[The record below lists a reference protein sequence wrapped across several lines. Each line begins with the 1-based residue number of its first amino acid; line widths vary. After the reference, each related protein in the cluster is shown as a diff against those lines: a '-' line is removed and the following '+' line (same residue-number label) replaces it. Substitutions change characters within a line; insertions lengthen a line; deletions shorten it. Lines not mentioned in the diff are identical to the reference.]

1 MLKLYNTF
9 TKSLETLESNGSD
22 IKIYL
27 CGPTVQSSPHIGHG
41 RSAVVFDFMV
51 RYIKFS
57 GNSVI
62 FARNITDIDDKIIEK
77 SVEENITYQ
86 ELGERVT
93 KEFKDSYDAL
103 NCLTPDFEPK
113 ATETIDQM
121 IELIDDL
128 IEKNYGYITKSG
140 VYFDVSKYD
149 SYLELSGRSFD
160 EVLSGTRVNVEEDK
174 KNPEDF
180 ALWKIS
186 KDNEPSWKSPWGN
199 GRPGWHIECSA
210 MIHDIF
216 KGEIDIHCGGNDLI
230 FPHHENERAQSTSA
244 FNHKFVKHW
253 VHNGMINFSG
263 KKMSKSEGNSKF
275 LQEYI
280 NNYGGN
286 VLRYFF
292 LRANYRKPQEF
303 SEALLD
309 ESKAT
314 FKNIENLISGVEA
327 DLKDSNLE
335 TIFIESMNDDL
346 NTPKFLGEMFEYIN
360 KNKNGDQTQI
370 TNMKS
375 TIKFLFETLGF
386 VFEDNKLTIDTKLL
400 EDILTEQ
407 NIKIE
412 NDMNVSIN
420 KFVIKRNDHRKNKEF
435 EIADYMR
442 DRLEEVGICEEKKIF
457 DEKNFENIIS
467 EKILILDH
475 FQDTNNLGAVARSA
489 AAFDFQTI
497 FLPKKRS
504 VQITEKTFAISS
516 GGMEYINIVMY
527 NSIFSLIKKIKNL
540 GYWTIGLDMNSSNQ
554 IKDLDLKN
562 QNIALIVG
570 SEETGLSK
578 EIQKKLDLIVDI
590 SMTNNME
597 SLNASVATAI
607 AMHEIFIKK

>member
-9 TKSLETLESNGSD
+9 SKSVETLDSTDSD

-51 RYIKFS
+51 RYLKFT
-57 GNSVI
+57 GKNVI

-77 SVEENITYQ
+77 SKEENISYKV
-86 ELGERVT
+86 LGERVA
-93 KEFKDSYDAL
+93 KEFKDSYEKL

-113 ATETIDQM
+113 ATETINQM
-121 IELIDDL
+121 IELIDIL
-128 IEKNYGYITKSG
+128 IQKDFGYATKSG

-149 SYLELSGRSFD
+149 SYLELSGRSFK
-160 EVLSGTRVNVEEDK
+160 EVLSGTRVDIEDDK

-186 KDNEPSWKSPWGN
+186 KDDEPSWKSPWGN

-210 MIHDIF
+210 MIHEIF

-275 LQEYI
+275 LEDYI
-280 NNYGGN
+280 EKYGGN

-303 SEALLD
+303 SEALLE

-314 FKNIENLISGVEA
+314 FNNIESLISGAEA
-327 DLKDSNLE
+327 ELKDSNLE

-346 NTPKFLGEMFEYIN
+346 NTPKFLGEMFEYIS
-360 KNKNGDQTQI
+360 KNKNGEQSQI

-375 TIKFLFETLGF
+375 TIKYLFEILGF
-386 VFEDNKLTIDTKLL
+386 VFEDQEQTIDTRLL
-400 EDILTEQ
+400 EDILIEQ

-412 NDMNVSIN
+412 NDITASIN
-420 KFVIKRNDHRKNKEF
+420 KFIDKRNEHRANKEF
-435 EIADYMR
+435 KTADYMR
-442 DRLEEVGICEEKKIF
+442 DRLEEVGIVIEDGNEIGWHW
-457 DEKNFENIIS
+457 KNS
-467 EKILILDH
+467 
-475 FQDTNNLGAVARSA
+475 
-489 AAFDFQTI
+489 
-497 FLPKKRS
+497 
-504 VQITEKTFAISS
+504 
-516 GGMEYINIVMY
+516 
-527 NSIFSLIKKIKNL
+527 
-540 GYWTIGLDMNSSNQ
+540 
-554 IKDLDLKN
+554 
-562 QNIALIVG
+562 
-570 SEETGLSK
+570 
-578 EIQKKLDLIVDI
+578 
-590 SMTNNME
+590 
-597 SLNASVATAI
+597 
-607 AMHEIFIKK
+607 

>member
-57 GNSVI
+57 GNGVI

-77 SVEENITYQ
+77 SIEENITYQ

-314 FKNIENLISGVEA
+314 FNNIESLISGVEA

-375 TIKFLFETLGF
+375 TIKFLFEILGF

-407 NIKIE
+407 NIEIE
-412 NDMNVSIN
+412 NDINVSIN

-442 DRLEEVGICEEKKIF
+442 DRLEEVGIVIEDGNESGWRW
-457 DEKNFENIIS
+457 KNS
-467 EKILILDH
+467 
-475 FQDTNNLGAVARSA
+475 
-489 AAFDFQTI
+489 
-497 FLPKKRS
+497 
-504 VQITEKTFAISS
+504 
-516 GGMEYINIVMY
+516 
-527 NSIFSLIKKIKNL
+527 
-540 GYWTIGLDMNSSNQ
+540 
-554 IKDLDLKN
+554 
-562 QNIALIVG
+562 
-570 SEETGLSK
+570 
-578 EIQKKLDLIVDI
+578 
-590 SMTNNME
+590 
-597 SLNASVATAI
+597 
-607 AMHEIFIKK
+607 

>member
-9 TKSLETLESNGSD
+9 TRSLEVLESTDSD
-22 IKIYL
+22 VKIYL

-51 RYIKFS
+51 RYIKYS
-57 GNSVI
+57 GNTVI

-77 SVEENITYQ
+77 SIAENITYQ
-86 ELGERVT
+86 ELGDRVT
-93 KEFKDSYDAL
+93 KEFKESYDRL

-128 IEKNYGYITKSG
+128 IEKKFGYVTKSG

-149 SYLELSGRSFD
+149 SYLTLSGRSFD

-186 KDNEPSWKSPWGN
+186 KNNEPSWKSPWGN

-244 FNHKFVKHW
+244 FNHNFVKLW

-275 LQEYI
+275 LVDYL
-280 NNYGGN
+280 NKYGGN
-286 VLRYFF
+286 VLRYYF

-303 SEALLD
+303 SESLLE
-309 ESKAT
+309 ESKST
-314 FKNIENLISGVEA
+314 FNNIENLISGVEA
-327 DLKDSNLE
+327 GLKDSNLE

-346 NTPKFLGEMFEYIN
+346 NTPKFLGDMFEYIN
-360 KNKNGDQTQI
+360 KNKSEDNTQMI
-370 TNMKS
+370 NIKS
-375 TIKFLFETLGF
+375 TVKYLFEILGF
-386 VFEDNKLTIDTKLL
+386 VFEDKEQKIDIHLL

-407 NIKIE
+407 NIQFE
-412 NDMNVSIN
+412 NDINVSIN
-420 KFVIKRNDHRKNKEF
+420 KFIAKRNEYRKNQEF
-435 EIADYMR
+435 AKADYMR
-442 DRLEEVGICEEKKIF
+442 NRLEEIG
-457 DEKNFENIIS
+457 
-467 EKILILDH
+467 ILIEDG
-475 FQDTNNLGAVARSA
+475 N
-489 AAFDFQTI
+489 
-497 FLPKKRS
+497 
-504 VQITEKTFAISS
+504 ES
-516 GGMEYINIVMY
+516 GWRWK
-527 NSIFSLIKKIKNL
+527 NS
-540 GYWTIGLDMNSSNQ
+540 
-554 IKDLDLKN
+554 
-562 QNIALIVG
+562 
-570 SEETGLSK
+570 
-578 EIQKKLDLIVDI
+578 
-590 SMTNNME
+590 
-597 SLNASVATAI
+597 
-607 AMHEIFIKK
+607 

>member
-9 TKSLETLESNGSD
+9 SKSVETLDSTDSD

-51 RYIKFS
+51 RYLKFT
-57 GNSVI
+57 GKNVI

-77 SVEENITYQ
+77 SKEENISYKV
-86 ELGERVT
+86 LGERVA
-93 KEFKDSYDAL
+93 KEFKDSYEKL

-113 ATETIDQM
+113 ATETINQM
-121 IELIDDL
+121 IELIDIL
-128 IEKNYGYITKSG
+128 IQKDFGYASKSG

-149 SYLELSGRSFD
+149 SYLELSGRSFK
-160 EVLSGTRVNVEEDK
+160 EVLSGTRVDIEDDK

-186 KDNEPSWKSPWGN
+186 KDDEPSWKSPWGN

-210 MIHDIF
+210 MIHEIF

-275 LQEYI
+275 LEDYI
-280 NNYGGN
+280 EKYGGN

-303 SEALLD
+303 SEALLE

-314 FKNIENLISGVEA
+314 FNNIESLISGAEA
-327 DLKDSNLE
+327 ELKDSNLE

-346 NTPKFLGEMFEYIN
+346 NTPKFLGEMFEYIS
-360 KNKNGDQTQI
+360 KNKNGEQSQI

-375 TIKFLFETLGF
+375 TIKYLFEILGF
-386 VFEDNKLTIDTKLL
+386 VFEDQEQTIDTRLL
-400 EDILTEQ
+400 EDILIEQ

-412 NDMNVSIN
+412 NDITASIN
-420 KFVIKRNDHRKNKEF
+420 KFIDKRNEHRANKEF
-435 EIADYMR
+435 KTADYMR
-442 DRLEEVGICEEKKIF
+442 DRLEEVGIVIEDGNEIGWHW
-457 DEKNFENIIS
+457 KNS
-467 EKILILDH
+467 
-475 FQDTNNLGAVARSA
+475 
-489 AAFDFQTI
+489 
-497 FLPKKRS
+497 
-504 VQITEKTFAISS
+504 
-516 GGMEYINIVMY
+516 
-527 NSIFSLIKKIKNL
+527 
-540 GYWTIGLDMNSSNQ
+540 
-554 IKDLDLKN
+554 
-562 QNIALIVG
+562 
-570 SEETGLSK
+570 
-578 EIQKKLDLIVDI
+578 
-590 SMTNNME
+590 
-597 SLNASVATAI
+597 
-607 AMHEIFIKK
+607 

>member
-375 TIKFLFETLGF
+375 TIKFLFEILGF

-412 NDMNVSIN
+412 NDHDSVNSCSRIKISKLPQGIDVPKPHT
-420 KFVIKRNDHRKNKEF
+420 KFGDSWYSFRE
-435 EIADYMR
+435 
-442 DRLEEVGICEEKKIF
+442 
-457 DEKNFENIIS
+457 NFS
-467 EKILILDH
+467 P
-475 FQDTNNLGAVARSA
+475 LG
-489 AAFDFQTI
+489 
-497 FLPKKRS
+497 L
-504 VQITEKTFAISS
+504 
-516 GGMEYINIVMY
+516 
-527 NSIFSLIKKIKNL
+527 LC
-540 GYWTIGLDMNSSNQ
+540 
-554 IKDLDLKN
+554 
-562 QNIALIVG
+562 
-570 SEETGLSK
+570 SK
-578 EIQKKLDLIVDI
+578 
-590 SMTNNME
+590 
-597 SLNASVATAI
+597 
-607 AMHEIFIKK
+607 

>member
-9 TKSLETLESNGSD
+9 TKSLETLESNGSY

-77 SVEENITYQ
+77 SIEENITYQ

-292 LRANYRKPQEF
+292 LRANYR
-303 SEALLD
+303 
-309 ESKAT
+309 
-314 FKNIENLISGVEA
+314 
-327 DLKDSNLE
+327 
-335 TIFIESMNDDL
+335 
-346 NTPKFLGEMFEYIN
+346 
-360 KNKNGDQTQI
+360 
-370 TNMKS
+370 
-375 TIKFLFETLGF
+375 
-386 VFEDNKLTIDTKLL
+386 
-400 EDILTEQ
+400 
-407 NIKIE
+407 
-412 NDMNVSIN
+412 
-420 KFVIKRNDHRKNKEF
+420 
-435 EIADYMR
+435 
-442 DRLEEVGICEEKKIF
+442 
-457 DEKNFENIIS
+457 
-467 EKILILDH
+467 
-475 FQDTNNLGAVARSA
+475 
-489 AAFDFQTI
+489 
-497 FLPKKRS
+497 
-504 VQITEKTFAISS
+504 
-516 GGMEYINIVMY
+516 
-527 NSIFSLIKKIKNL
+527 
-540 GYWTIGLDMNSSNQ
+540 
-554 IKDLDLKN
+554 
-562 QNIALIVG
+562 
-570 SEETGLSK
+570 
-578 EIQKKLDLIVDI
+578 
-590 SMTNNME
+590 
-597 SLNASVATAI
+597 
-607 AMHEIFIKK
+607 

>member
-9 TKSLETLESNGSD
+9 TKSLETLESTGSD

-57 GNSVI
+57 GNGVI

-77 SVEENITYQ
+77 SIEENITYQ

-121 IELIDDL
+121 VELIDDL
-128 IEKNYGYITKSG
+128 IKKNYGYITKSG

-160 EVLSGTRVNVEEDK
+160 EVLRGTRVNVEEDK

-186 KDNEPSWKSPWGN
+186 KDDEPSWESPWGN

-244 FNHKFVKHW
+244 FNHEFVKHW

-280 NNYGGN
+280 DNYGGN

-303 SEALLD
+303 SEALLE

-314 FKNIENLISGVEA
+314 FNNIESLISGVEA
-327 DLKDSNLE
+327 NLKDSNLE

-360 KNKNGDQTQI
+360 KNKNEDQTQI

-375 TIKFLFETLGF
+375 TIKFIFEILGF
-386 VFEDNKLTIDTKLL
+386 VFEENKQTIDNKLL
-400 EDILTEQ
+400 EDILSEQ
-407 NIKIE
+407 NIEIE
-412 NDMNVSIN
+412 NDINVSIN
-420 KFVIKRNDHRKNKEF
+420 KFVTKRNDYRENKEF

-442 DRLEEVGICEEKKIF
+442 NRLEEVGIVIEDGNESGWRW
-457 DEKNFENIIS
+457 KNN
-467 EKILILDH
+467 
-475 FQDTNNLGAVARSA
+475 
-489 AAFDFQTI
+489 
-497 FLPKKRS
+497 
-504 VQITEKTFAISS
+504 
-516 GGMEYINIVMY
+516 
-527 NSIFSLIKKIKNL
+527 
-540 GYWTIGLDMNSSNQ
+540 
-554 IKDLDLKN
+554 
-562 QNIALIVG
+562 
-570 SEETGLSK
+570 
-578 EIQKKLDLIVDI
+578 
-590 SMTNNME
+590 
-597 SLNASVATAI
+597 
-607 AMHEIFIKK
+607 

>member
-9 TKSLETLESNGSD
+9 SKSVETLDSTDSD

-51 RYIKFS
+51 RYLKFT
-57 GNSVI
+57 GKNVI

-77 SVEENITYQ
+77 SKEENISYKV
-86 ELGERVT
+86 LGERVA
-93 KEFKDSYDAL
+93 KEFKDSYEKL

-113 ATETIDQM
+113 ATETINQM
-121 IELIDDL
+121 IELIDIL
-128 IEKNYGYITKSG
+128 IQKDFGYATKSG

-149 SYLELSGRSFD
+149 SYLELSGRSFK
-160 EVLSGTRVNVEEDK
+160 EVLSGTRVDIEDDK

-186 KDNEPSWKSPWGN
+186 KDDEPSWKSPWGN

-210 MIHDIF
+210 MIHEIF

-275 LQEYI
+275 LEDYI
-280 NNYGGN
+280 EKYGGN

-303 SEALLD
+303 SEALLE

-314 FKNIENLISGVEA
+314 FNNIESLISGAEA
-327 DLKDSNLE
+327 ELKDSNLE

-346 NTPKFLGEMFEYIN
+346 NTPKFLGEMFEYIS
-360 KNKNGDQTQI
+360 KNKNGEQSHI

-375 TIKFLFETLGF
+375 TIKYLFEILGF
-386 VFEDNKLTIDTKLL
+386 VFEDQEQTIDTRLL
-400 EDILTEQ
+400 EDILIEQ

-412 NDMNVSIN
+412 NDITASIN
-420 KFVIKRNDHRKNKEF
+420 KFIDKRNEHRANKEF
-435 EIADYMR
+435 KTADYMR
-442 DRLEEVGICEEKKIF
+442 DRLEEVGIVIEDGNEIGWHW
-457 DEKNFENIIS
+457 KNS
-467 EKILILDH
+467 
-475 FQDTNNLGAVARSA
+475 
-489 AAFDFQTI
+489 
-497 FLPKKRS
+497 
-504 VQITEKTFAISS
+504 
-516 GGMEYINIVMY
+516 
-527 NSIFSLIKKIKNL
+527 
-540 GYWTIGLDMNSSNQ
+540 
-554 IKDLDLKN
+554 
-562 QNIALIVG
+562 
-570 SEETGLSK
+570 
-578 EIQKKLDLIVDI
+578 
-590 SMTNNME
+590 
-597 SLNASVATAI
+597 
-607 AMHEIFIKK
+607 

>member
-9 TKSLETLESNGSD
+9 TKSLEILESNGSD

-77 SVEENITYQ
+77 SIEENITYQ

-121 IELIDDL
+121 IELINDL
-128 IEKNYGYITKSG
+128 IEKSYGYITKSG

-160 EVLSGTRVNVEEDK
+160 EVLRGTRVNVEEDK

-186 KDNEPSWKSPWGN
+186 KDDEPSWESPWGN

-314 FKNIENLISGVEA
+314 FNNIESLISGVEA

-335 TIFIESMNDDL
+335 TIFFESMNDDL

-360 KNKNGDQTQI
+360 KNKNGDQIQI

-375 TIKFLFETLGF
+375 TIKYLFEILGF
-386 VFEDNKLTIDTKLL
+386 VFEDKKITIDTKFL
-400 EDILTEQ
+400 EDILSEQ
-407 NIKIE
+407 NIEIE
-412 NDMNVSIN
+412 NDINVSIN

-442 DRLEEVGICEEKKIF
+442 DRLEEVGIVIEDGIESGWRW
-457 DEKNFENIIS
+457 KNS
-467 EKILILDH
+467 
-475 FQDTNNLGAVARSA
+475 
-489 AAFDFQTI
+489 
-497 FLPKKRS
+497 
-504 VQITEKTFAISS
+504 
-516 GGMEYINIVMY
+516 
-527 NSIFSLIKKIKNL
+527 
-540 GYWTIGLDMNSSNQ
+540 
-554 IKDLDLKN
+554 
-562 QNIALIVG
+562 
-570 SEETGLSK
+570 
-578 EIQKKLDLIVDI
+578 
-590 SMTNNME
+590 
-597 SLNASVATAI
+597 
-607 AMHEIFIKK
+607 

>member
-9 TKSLETLESNGSD
+9 SKNLETLDVSSSD

-57 GNSVI
+57 GKNVI

-77 SVEENITYQ
+77 SREENISYI
-86 ELGERVT
+86 ELGERVA
-93 KEFKDSYDAL
+93 KEFKDSYDKL

-121 IELIDDL
+121 IELIDNL
-128 IEKNYGYITKSG
+128 IQKDFAYASKSG

-149 SYLELSGRSFD
+149 SYLALSGRNFE
-160 EVLSGTRVNVEEDK
+160 EVISGTRVDIEEDK

-186 KDNEPSWKSPWGN
+186 KDDEPSWASPWGN

-216 KGEIDIHCGGNDLI
+216 EGEIDIHCGGNDLI

-275 LQEYI
+275 LKDYI
-280 NNYGGN
+280 NSYGGN
-286 VLRYFF
+286 ALRFFF

-303 SEALLD
+303 SKDLLE

-314 FKNIENLISGVEA
+314 FSNIEDLISGSEA
-327 DLKDSNLE
+327 SLIDSNLE
-335 TIFIESMNDDL
+335 KIFTESMNDDL
-346 NTPKFLGEMFEYIN
+346 NTPKFLGEMFEYIK
-360 KNKNGDQTQI
+360 KNKNRDEIQTN
-370 TNMKS
+370 NMKS
-375 TIKFLFETLGF
+375 TIKYLFEILGF
-386 VFEDNKLTIDTKLL
+386 VFEDKEQTINTKQL
-400 EDILTEQ
+400 EAVLTEQ
-407 NIKIE
+407 NIQIE
-412 NDMNVSIN
+412 NDINISIN
-420 KFVIKRNDHRKNKEF
+420 KFIDKRNEYRKNKEF

-442 DRLEEVGICEEKKIF
+442 ERLNEVGIVIEDGNE
-457 DEKNFENIIS
+457 S
-467 EKILILDH
+467 GWRW
-475 FQDTNNLGAVARSA
+475 NNS
-489 AAFDFQTI
+489 
-497 FLPKKRS
+497 
-504 VQITEKTFAISS
+504 
-516 GGMEYINIVMY
+516 
-527 NSIFSLIKKIKNL
+527 
-540 GYWTIGLDMNSSNQ
+540 
-554 IKDLDLKN
+554 
-562 QNIALIVG
+562 
-570 SEETGLSK
+570 
-578 EIQKKLDLIVDI
+578 
-590 SMTNNME
+590 
-597 SLNASVATAI
+597 
-607 AMHEIFIKK
+607 

>member
-9 TKSLETLESNGSD
+9 TKSLENLESTDSD

-51 RYIKFS
+51 RYIKYS
-57 GNSVI
+57 GMNVI

-77 SVEENITYQ
+77 SIEENITYQ

-121 IELIDDL
+121 VELIDDL
-128 IEKNYGYITKSG
+128 IKKNYGYITKSG

-160 EVLSGTRVNVEEDK
+160 EVLSGTRVNIEEDK
-174 KNPEDF
+174 KNSEDF

-186 KDNEPSWKSPWGN
+186 KENEPSWKSPWGS

-244 FNHKFVKHW
+244 FSHNFVKHW

-303 SEALLD
+303 SETLLE

-314 FKNIENLISGVEA
+314 FNNIESLISGVEA
-327 DLKDSNLE
+327 NLKDSNLE

-360 KNKNGDQTQI
+360 KNKNEDQTQI

-375 TIKFLFETLGF
+375 TIKYIFEILGF
-386 VFEDNKLTIDTKLL
+386 VFEDNKQTIDNKLL
-400 EDILTEQ
+400 EDILSEQ
-407 NIKIE
+407 NIGIE
-412 NDMNVSIN
+412 NDINISIN
-420 KFVIKRNDHRKNKEF
+420 KFVTKRNDHRKNKEF

-442 DRLEEVGICEEKKIF
+442 NRLEEVGIVIEDGNESGWRW
-457 DEKNFENIIS
+457 KNN
-467 EKILILDH
+467 
-475 FQDTNNLGAVARSA
+475 
-489 AAFDFQTI
+489 
-497 FLPKKRS
+497 
-504 VQITEKTFAISS
+504 
-516 GGMEYINIVMY
+516 
-527 NSIFSLIKKIKNL
+527 
-540 GYWTIGLDMNSSNQ
+540 
-554 IKDLDLKN
+554 
-562 QNIALIVG
+562 
-570 SEETGLSK
+570 
-578 EIQKKLDLIVDI
+578 
-590 SMTNNME
+590 
-597 SLNASVATAI
+597 
-607 AMHEIFIKK
+607 

>member
-420 KFVIKRNDHRKNKEF
+420 KFVIKRNNHRKNKEF

-442 DRLEEVGICEEKKIF
+442 DRLEEVGIVIEDGNESGWRW
-457 DEKNFENIIS
+457 KNS
-467 EKILILDH
+467 
-475 FQDTNNLGAVARSA
+475 
-489 AAFDFQTI
+489 
-497 FLPKKRS
+497 
-504 VQITEKTFAISS
+504 
-516 GGMEYINIVMY
+516 
-527 NSIFSLIKKIKNL
+527 
-540 GYWTIGLDMNSSNQ
+540 
-554 IKDLDLKN
+554 
-562 QNIALIVG
+562 
-570 SEETGLSK
+570 
-578 EIQKKLDLIVDI
+578 
-590 SMTNNME
+590 
-597 SLNASVATAI
+597 
-607 AMHEIFIKK
+607 

>member
-57 GNSVI
+57 GKSVI
-62 FARNITDIDDKIIEK
+62 FVRNITDIDDKIIEK
-77 SVEENITYQ
+77 SIEENITYQ

-149 SYLELSGRSFD
+149 SYLKLSGRSFD
-160 EVLSGTRVNVEEDK
+160 EVLRGTRVNVEEDK

-186 KDNEPSWKSPWGN
+186 KDDEPSWESPWGN

-303 SEALLD
+303 SEALLE

-314 FKNIENLISGVEA
+314 FNNIESLISGVEA
-327 DLKDSNLE
+327 DLTDSNLE
-335 TIFIESMNDDL
+335 KIFVKSMNDDL

-370 TNMKS
+370 SNMKS
-375 TIKFLFETLGF
+375 TIKFLFEILGF
-386 VFEDNKLTIDTKLL
+386 VFEDNKITIDTKLL
-400 EDILTEQ
+400 EGILIEQ
-407 NIKIE
+407 NIEIE
-412 NDMNVSIN
+412 HDINVSIN
-420 KFVIKRNDHRKNKEF
+420 KFVIKRNHHRNNKEF

-442 DRLEEVGICEEKKIF
+442 DRLEEVGIVIEDGIESGWRW
-457 DEKNFENIIS
+457 KNS
-467 EKILILDH
+467 
-475 FQDTNNLGAVARSA
+475 
-489 AAFDFQTI
+489 
-497 FLPKKRS
+497 
-504 VQITEKTFAISS
+504 
-516 GGMEYINIVMY
+516 
-527 NSIFSLIKKIKNL
+527 
-540 GYWTIGLDMNSSNQ
+540 
-554 IKDLDLKN
+554 
-562 QNIALIVG
+562 
-570 SEETGLSK
+570 
-578 EIQKKLDLIVDI
+578 
-590 SMTNNME
+590 
-597 SLNASVATAI
+597 
-607 AMHEIFIKK
+607 

>member
-9 TKSLETLESNGSD
+9 TKSLETLESTGSD

-77 SVEENITYQ
+77 SIEENITYQ

-93 KEFKDSYDAL
+93 KEFK
-103 NCLTPDFEPK
+103 
-113 ATETIDQM
+113 
-121 IELIDDL
+121 ELIDDL
-128 IEKNYGYITKSG
+128 IKKNYGYITKSG

-160 EVLSGTRVNVEEDK
+160 EVFRGTRVNIEEDK

-186 KDNEPSWKSPWGN
+186 KDNEPSWESPWGN

-286 VLRYFF
+286 ILRYFF

-303 SEALLD
+303 SEALLE

-314 FKNIENLISGVEA
+314 FNNIESLISGVKA
-327 DLKDSNLE
+327 DLTDSNLE

-386 VFEDNKLTIDTKLL
+386 VFEDNKLTIDNKLL
-400 EDILTEQ
+400 EDILSEQ
-407 NIKIE
+407 NIEIE
-412 NDMNVSIN
+412 NDINVSIN

-442 DRLEEVGICEEKKIF
+442 DRLEEVGIVIEDGNESGWRW
-457 DEKNFENIIS
+457 KNS
-467 EKILILDH
+467 
-475 FQDTNNLGAVARSA
+475 
-489 AAFDFQTI
+489 
-497 FLPKKRS
+497 
-504 VQITEKTFAISS
+504 
-516 GGMEYINIVMY
+516 
-527 NSIFSLIKKIKNL
+527 
-540 GYWTIGLDMNSSNQ
+540 
-554 IKDLDLKN
+554 
-562 QNIALIVG
+562 
-570 SEETGLSK
+570 
-578 EIQKKLDLIVDI
+578 
-590 SMTNNME
+590 
-597 SLNASVATAI
+597 
-607 AMHEIFIKK
+607 

>member
-9 TKSLETLESNGSD
+9 TKTLETVESTGSA

-57 GNSVI
+57 GERVM

-77 SVEENITYQ
+77 SIEENISYK

-93 KEFKDSYDAL
+93 KEFKDSYDSL

-121 IELIDDL
+121 IELIDKL
-128 IEKNYGYITKSG
+128 IEKEYAYIIKSG

-160 EVLSGTRVNVEEDK
+160 EVLSGTRVNIEEDK

-186 KDNEPSWKSPWGN
+186 KDDEPSWESPWGK

-244 FNHKFVKHW
+244 FNHEFVKHW

-275 LQEYI
+275 LHEYL

-303 SEALLD
+303 SETLLE

-314 FKNIENLISGVEA
+314 FNNIVSLISGVEA

-335 TIFIESMNDDL
+335 TIFTESMNDDL

-360 KNKNGDQTQI
+360 KNKNGDQAQI

-375 TIKFLFETLGF
+375 TIKFIFEILGF
-386 VFEDNKLTIDTKLL
+386 IFEDNKQTIDTKLL

-407 NIKIE
+407 KIEIE
-412 NDMNVSIN
+412 NDINVSIN

-442 DRLEEVGICEEKKIF
+442 DRIEEVGIVIEDGNESGWRW
-457 DEKNFENIIS
+457 KNS
-467 EKILILDH
+467 
-475 FQDTNNLGAVARSA
+475 
-489 AAFDFQTI
+489 
-497 FLPKKRS
+497 
-504 VQITEKTFAISS
+504 
-516 GGMEYINIVMY
+516 
-527 NSIFSLIKKIKNL
+527 
-540 GYWTIGLDMNSSNQ
+540 
-554 IKDLDLKN
+554 
-562 QNIALIVG
+562 
-570 SEETGLSK
+570 
-578 EIQKKLDLIVDI
+578 
-590 SMTNNME
+590 
-597 SLNASVATAI
+597 
-607 AMHEIFIKK
+607 

>member
-1 MLKLYNTF
+1 M
-9 TKSLETLESNGSD
+9 
-22 IKIYL
+22 
-27 CGPTVQSSPHIGHG
+27 
-41 RSAVVFDFMV
+41 
-51 RYIKFS
+51 
-57 GNSVI
+57 
-62 FARNITDIDDKIIEK
+62 
-77 SVEENITYQ
+77 
-86 ELGERVT
+86 
-93 KEFKDSYDAL
+93 
-103 NCLTPDFEPK
+103 
-113 ATETIDQM
+113 
-121 IELIDDL
+121 
-128 IEKNYGYITKSG
+128 
-140 VYFDVSKYD
+140 
-149 SYLELSGRSFD
+149 
-160 EVLSGTRVNVEEDK
+160 LSGTRVNVEEDK

-386 VFEDNKLTIDTKLL
+386 VFEDNKLKIDTKLL

-442 DRLEEVGICEEKKIF
+442 DRLEEVGIVIEDGNESGWRW
-457 DEKNFENIIS
+457 KNS
-467 EKILILDH
+467 
-475 FQDTNNLGAVARSA
+475 
-489 AAFDFQTI
+489 
-497 FLPKKRS
+497 
-504 VQITEKTFAISS
+504 
-516 GGMEYINIVMY
+516 
-527 NSIFSLIKKIKNL
+527 
-540 GYWTIGLDMNSSNQ
+540 
-554 IKDLDLKN
+554 
-562 QNIALIVG
+562 
-570 SEETGLSK
+570 
-578 EIQKKLDLIVDI
+578 
-590 SMTNNME
+590 
-597 SLNASVATAI
+597 
-607 AMHEIFIKK
+607 